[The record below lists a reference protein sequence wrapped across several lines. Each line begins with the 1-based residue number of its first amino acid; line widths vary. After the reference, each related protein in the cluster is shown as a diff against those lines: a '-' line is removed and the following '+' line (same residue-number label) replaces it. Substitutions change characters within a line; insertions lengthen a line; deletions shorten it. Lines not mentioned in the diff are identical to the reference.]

1 MADRAQ
7 EPKRIANVLT
17 IAGLDPSGGAGILAD
32 VKAMSACGTYG
43 MAVVAALT
51 AQNTCGV
58 SGWQPVAPDFVRA
71 QIDAIFED
79 IRVDAVKIGMLGTP
93 EVIDA
98 VAEALERHRPP
109 FVVLDPVMVAKG
121 GDRLLA
127 KEAESALCERLLPL
141 TTVITPNLPE
151 AAVLAGEAEIRER
164 GEMPAL
170 ARKLLERLA
179 PDAWVYLKGGHLTE
193 SADTSRNPR
202 LRTCFFRARRRS
214 PLKRPASRPRIRTV
228 RAARSPPPSPRN
240 SDAAR
245 AFPKPSA
252 RPKPMCTKPLPMRMN
267 SVSGTDTG
275 RRTTSP
281 HCGEKAI
288 CKKVVTV
295 P

>member
-109 FVVLDPVMVAKG
+109 FIVLDPVMVAPF

-170 ARKLLERLA
+170 ARKLLDRLA

-193 SADTSRNPR
+193 AESPDLLLSRETS
-202 LRTCFFRARRRS
+202 LTFEA
-214 PLKRPASRPRIRTV
+214 PRIATKNTHGTGCTLSAAIAAQLGRGESVPEAV
-228 RAARSPPPSPRN
+228 RKAKAYVYEAIAHADELSVGHGHGPTNHFAALWRS
-240 SDAAR
+240 
-245 AFPKPSA
+245 
-252 RPKPMCTKPLPMRMN
+252 
-267 SVSGTDTG
+267 
-275 RRTTSP
+275 
-281 HCGEKAI
+281 GEL
-288 CKKVVTV
+288 
-295 P
+295 

>member
-58 SGWQPVAPDFVRA
+58 TGWQPVAPDFVRA

-93 EVIDA
+93 EVIEA
-98 VAEALERHRPP
+98 VAQALERHRPP

-127 KEAESALCERLLPL
+127 EEAEIALCERLLPL
-141 TTVITPNLPE
+141 TSVITPNLPE
-151 AAVLAGEAEIRER
+151 AAVLACEPEIRER
-164 GEMPAL
+164 AEMPAL
-170 ARKLLERLA
+170 AKKLLGRLA
-179 PDAWVYLKGGHLTE
+179 AGAWVYLKGGHLTE
-193 SADTSRNPR
+193 SASPDFLLSRETSF
-202 LRTCFFRARRRS
+202 TFDA
-214 PLKRPASRPRIRTV
+214 PRIATKNTHGTGCTLSAAIAAQLGRGESVPEAV
-228 RAARSPPPSPRN
+228 RKAKAYVYE
-240 SDAAR
+240 AIAR
-245 AFPKPSA
+245 ADELEVGHGHGPTNHFA
-252 RPKPMCTKPLPMRMN
+252 ALWRDGGL
-267 SVSGTDTG
+267 
-275 RRTTSP
+275 
-281 HCGEKAI
+281 
-288 CKKVVTV
+288 
-295 P
+295 

>member
-32 VKAMSACGTYG
+32 VKAMSACGTYA

-193 SADTSRNPR
+193 SESPDLLLSRETS
-202 LRTCFFRARRRS
+202 LTFEA
-214 PLKRPASRPRIRTV
+214 PRISTKNTHGTGCTLSAAIAAQLGRGESVPEAV
-228 RAARSPPPSPRN
+228 RKAKAYVYEAIAHADELGVGHGHGPTNHFATLWRN
-240 SDAAR
+240 
-245 AFPKPSA
+245 
-252 RPKPMCTKPLPMRMN
+252 
-267 SVSGTDTG
+267 
-275 RRTTSP
+275 
-281 HCGEKAI
+281 GEL
-288 CKKVVTV
+288 
-295 P
+295 

>member
-58 SGWQPVAPDFVRA
+58 TGWQPVAPDFVRA

-93 EVIDA
+93 EVIEA
-98 VAEALERHRPP
+98 VAQALERHRPP

-127 KEAESALCERLLPL
+127 EEAETALCERLLPL
-141 TTVITPNLPE
+141 TSVITPNLPE
-151 AAVLAGEAEIRER
+151 AAVLACEPEIRER
-164 GEMPAL
+164 AEMPAL
-170 ARKLLERLA
+170 AKKLLGRLA
-179 PDAWVYLKGGHLTE
+179 AGAWVYLKGGHLTE
-193 SADTSRNPR
+193 SASPDFLLSRETSF
-202 LRTCFFRARRRS
+202 TFDA
-214 PLKRPASRPRIRTV
+214 PRIATKNTHGTGCTLSAAIAAQLGRGESVPEAV
-228 RAARSPPPSPRN
+228 RKAKAYVHE
-240 SDAAR
+240 AIAR
-245 AFPKPSA
+245 ADELEVGHGHGPTNHFA
-252 RPKPMCTKPLPMRMN
+252 ALWRDGGL
-267 SVSGTDTG
+267 
-275 RRTTSP
+275 
-281 HCGEKAI
+281 
-288 CKKVVTV
+288 
-295 P
+295 

>member
-109 FVVLDPVMVAKG
+109 FVVLDPVMGAKG

-193 SADTSRNPR
+193 SESPDLLLSRETS
-202 LRTCFFRARRRS
+202 LTFEA
-214 PLKRPASRPRIRTV
+214 PRIATKNTHGTGCTLSAAIAAQLGRGESVPEAV
-228 RAARSPPPSPRN
+228 RKAKSYVYEAISHADELSVGHGHGPTNHFAALWRN
-240 SDAAR
+240 AE
-245 AFPKPSA
+245 
-252 RPKPMCTKPLPMRMN
+252 L
-267 SVSGTDTG
+267 
-275 RRTTSP
+275 
-281 HCGEKAI
+281 
-288 CKKVVTV
+288 
-295 P
+295 

>member
-32 VKAMSACGTYG
+32 VKAMSACGTYS

-109 FVVLDPVMVAKG
+109 FIVLDPVMVAKG
-121 GDRLLA
+121 GDRLLT

-170 ARKLLERLA
+170 ARKLLDRLA

-193 SADTSRNPR
+193 AESPDLLLSRETS
-202 LRTCFFRARRRS
+202 LTFEA
-214 PLKRPASRPRIRTV
+214 PRIATKNTHGTGCTLSAAIAAQLGRGESVPEAV
-228 RAARSPPPSPRN
+228 RKAKAYVYEAIAHADELSVGHGHGPTNHFAALWRS
-240 SDAAR
+240 
-245 AFPKPSA
+245 
-252 RPKPMCTKPLPMRMN
+252 
-267 SVSGTDTG
+267 
-275 RRTTSP
+275 
-281 HCGEKAI
+281 GEL
-288 CKKVVTV
+288 
-295 P
+295 

>member
-17 IAGLDPSGGAGILAD
+17 IAGLDPSGGAGVLAD

-193 SADTSRNPR
+193 SESPDLLLSRETS
-202 LRTCFFRARRRS
+202 LTFEA
-214 PLKRPASRPRIRTV
+214 PRIATKNTHGTGCTLSAAIAAQLGRGESIPEAV
-228 RAARSPPPSPRN
+228 RKAKAYVYEAIAHADELGVGHGHGPTNHFATLWRN
-240 SDAAR
+240 
-245 AFPKPSA
+245 
-252 RPKPMCTKPLPMRMN
+252 
-267 SVSGTDTG
+267 
-275 RRTTSP
+275 
-281 HCGEKAI
+281 GEL
-288 CKKVVTV
+288 
-295 P
+295 

>member
-193 SADTSRNPR
+193 SESPDLLLSRETS
-202 LRTCFFRARRRS
+202 LIFEA
-214 PLKRPASRPRIRTV
+214 PRIATKNTHGTGCTLSAAIAAQLGRGESVPEAV
-228 RAARSPPPSPRN
+228 RKAKAYVYEAIAHADELGVGHGHGPTNHFATLWRN
-240 SDAAR
+240 
-245 AFPKPSA
+245 
-252 RPKPMCTKPLPMRMN
+252 
-267 SVSGTDTG
+267 
-275 RRTTSP
+275 
-281 HCGEKAI
+281 GEL
-288 CKKVVTV
+288 
-295 P
+295 

>member
-164 GEMPAL
+164 EEMPAL

-193 SADTSRNPR
+193 SESPDLLLSRETS
-202 LRTCFFRARRRS
+202 LTFEA
-214 PLKRPASRPRIRTV
+214 PRIATKNTHGTGCTLSAAIAAQLGRGESIPEAV
-228 RAARSPPPSPRN
+228 RKAKAYVYEAIAHADELGVGHGHGPTNHFATLWRN
-240 SDAAR
+240 
-245 AFPKPSA
+245 
-252 RPKPMCTKPLPMRMN
+252 
-267 SVSGTDTG
+267 
-275 RRTTSP
+275 
-281 HCGEKAI
+281 GEL
-288 CKKVVTV
+288 
-295 P
+295 

>member
-79 IRVDAVKIGMLGTP
+79 IRVDAVKIGMLGAP

-193 SADTSRNPR
+193 SESPDLLLSRETS
-202 LRTCFFRARRRS
+202 LTFEA
-214 PLKRPASRPRIRTV
+214 PRIATKNTHGTGCTLSAAIAAQLGRGESVPEVV
-228 RAARSPPPSPRN
+228 RKAKAYVYEAIAHADELGVGHGHGPTNHFATLWRS
-240 SDAAR
+240 
-245 AFPKPSA
+245 
-252 RPKPMCTKPLPMRMN
+252 
-267 SVSGTDTG
+267 
-275 RRTTSP
+275 
-281 HCGEKAI
+281 GEL
-288 CKKVVTV
+288 
-295 P
+295 

>member
-79 IRVDAVKIGMLGTP
+79 IRVDAIKIGMLGTP

-193 SADTSRNPR
+193 SESPDLLLSRETS
-202 LRTCFFRARRRS
+202 LTFEA
-214 PLKRPASRPRIRTV
+214 PRIATKNTHGTGCTLSAAIAAQLGRGESVPEAV
-228 RAARSPPPSPRN
+228 RKAKAYVYEAIAHADELGVGHGHGPTNHFATLWRN
-240 SDAAR
+240 
-245 AFPKPSA
+245 
-252 RPKPMCTKPLPMRMN
+252 
-267 SVSGTDTG
+267 
-275 RRTTSP
+275 
-281 HCGEKAI
+281 GEL
-288 CKKVVTV
+288 
-295 P
+295 

>member
-79 IRVDAVKIGMLGTP
+79 IRVDAIKIGMLGTP

-193 SADTSRNPR
+193 SASPDLLLSRETS
-202 LRTCFFRARRRS
+202 LTFEA
-214 PLKRPASRPRIRTV
+214 PRISTKNTHGTGCTLSAAIAAQLGRGESVPEAV
-228 RAARSPPPSPRN
+228 RKAKAYVYEAIAHADELGVGHGHGPTNHFATLWRN
-240 SDAAR
+240 
-245 AFPKPSA
+245 
-252 RPKPMCTKPLPMRMN
+252 
-267 SVSGTDTG
+267 
-275 RRTTSP
+275 
-281 HCGEKAI
+281 GEL
-288 CKKVVTV
+288 
-295 P
+295 

>member
-193 SADTSRNPR
+193 SESPDLLLSRETS
-202 LRTCFFRARRRS
+202 LTFEA
-214 PLKRPASRPRIRTV
+214 PRISTKNTHGTGCTLSAAIAAQLGRGESIPEAV
-228 RAARSPPPSPRN
+228 RKAKAYVYEAIAHADELGVGHGHGPTNHFATLWRN
-240 SDAAR
+240 
-245 AFPKPSA
+245 
-252 RPKPMCTKPLPMRMN
+252 
-267 SVSGTDTG
+267 
-275 RRTTSP
+275 
-281 HCGEKAI
+281 GEL
-288 CKKVVTV
+288 
-295 P
+295 

>member
-193 SADTSRNPR
+193 SESPDLLLSRETS
-202 LRTCFFRARRRS
+202 LTFEA
-214 PLKRPASRPRIRTV
+214 PRISTKNTHGTGCTLSAAIAAQLGRGESIPEAV
-228 RAARSPPPSPRN
+228 RKAKAYVYEAIAHADELGVGHGHGPTNHFATLWRN
-240 SDAAR
+240 G
-245 AFPKPSA
+245 K
-252 RPKPMCTKPLPMRMN
+252 L
-267 SVSGTDTG
+267 
-275 RRTTSP
+275 
-281 HCGEKAI
+281 
-288 CKKVVTV
+288 
-295 P
+295 

>member
-32 VKAMSACGTYG
+32 VKAMSARGTYG

-109 FVVLDPVMVAKG
+109 FIVLDPVMVAKG

-170 ARKLLERLA
+170 ARKLLDRLA

-193 SADTSRNPR
+193 AESPDLLLSRETS
-202 LRTCFFRARRRS
+202 LTFEA
-214 PLKRPASRPRIRTV
+214 PRIATKNTHGTGCTLSAAIAAQLGRGESVPEAV
-228 RAARSPPPSPRN
+228 RKAKAYVYEAIAHADELSVGHGHGPTNHFAALWRS
-240 SDAAR
+240 
-245 AFPKPSA
+245 
-252 RPKPMCTKPLPMRMN
+252 
-267 SVSGTDTG
+267 
-275 RRTTSP
+275 
-281 HCGEKAI
+281 GEL
-288 CKKVVTV
+288 
-295 P
+295 

>member
-79 IRVDAVKIGMLGTP
+79 IRVDAIKIGMLGTP

-193 SADTSRNPR
+193 SESPDLLLSRETS
-202 LRTCFFRARRRS
+202 LTFEA
-214 PLKRPASRPRIRTV
+214 PRISTKNTHGTGCTLSAAIAAQLGRGEGVPEAV
-228 RAARSPPPSPRN
+228 RKAKAYVYEAIAHADELGVGHGHGPTNHFATLWRN
-240 SDAAR
+240 
-245 AFPKPSA
+245 
-252 RPKPMCTKPLPMRMN
+252 
-267 SVSGTDTG
+267 
-275 RRTTSP
+275 
-281 HCGEKAI
+281 GEL
-288 CKKVVTV
+288 
-295 P
+295 

>member
-193 SADTSRNPR
+193 SESPDLLLSRETS
-202 LRTCFFRARRRS
+202 LTFEA
-214 PLKRPASRPRIRTV
+214 PRIATKNTHGTGCTLSAAIAAQLGRSESVPEAV
-228 RAARSPPPSPRN
+228 RKAKAYVYEAIAHADELGVGHGHGPTNHFATLWRN
-240 SDAAR
+240 
-245 AFPKPSA
+245 
-252 RPKPMCTKPLPMRMN
+252 
-267 SVSGTDTG
+267 
-275 RRTTSP
+275 
-281 HCGEKAI
+281 GEL
-288 CKKVVTV
+288 
-295 P
+295 

>member
-17 IAGLDPSGGAGILAD
+17 IAGLDPSGGAGFLAD

-193 SADTSRNPR
+193 SESPDLLLSRETS
-202 LRTCFFRARRRS
+202 LTFEA
-214 PLKRPASRPRIRTV
+214 PRIATKNTHGTGCTLSAAIAAQLGRGESVPEAV
-228 RAARSPPPSPRN
+228 RKAKAYVYEAIAHADELGVGHGHGPTNHFATLWRN
-240 SDAAR
+240 
-245 AFPKPSA
+245 
-252 RPKPMCTKPLPMRMN
+252 
-267 SVSGTDTG
+267 
-275 RRTTSP
+275 
-281 HCGEKAI
+281 GEL
-288 CKKVVTV
+288 
-295 P
+295 

>member
-193 SADTSRNPR
+193 SESPDLLLSRETS
-202 LRTCFFRARRRS
+202 LTFEA
-214 PLKRPASRPRIRTV
+214 PRIATKNTHGTGCTLSAAIAAQLGRGESIPEAV
-228 RAARSPPPSPRN
+228 RKAKAYVYEAIAHADELGVGHGHGPTNHFATLWRN
-240 SDAAR
+240 
-245 AFPKPSA
+245 
-252 RPKPMCTKPLPMRMN
+252 
-267 SVSGTDTG
+267 
-275 RRTTSP
+275 
-281 HCGEKAI
+281 GEL
-288 CKKVVTV
+288 
-295 P
+295 

>member
-7 EPKRIANVLT
+7 ESKRIANVLT

-58 SGWQPVAPDFVRA
+58 SGWQPVSPDFVRA

-193 SADTSRNPR
+193 SESPDLLLSRETS
-202 LRTCFFRARRRS
+202 LTFEA
-214 PLKRPASRPRIRTV
+214 PRISTKNTHGTGCTLSAAIAAQLGRGESIPEAV
-228 RAARSPPPSPRN
+228 RKAKAYVYEAIAHADELGVGHGHGPTNHFATLWRN
-240 SDAAR
+240 
-245 AFPKPSA
+245 
-252 RPKPMCTKPLPMRMN
+252 
-267 SVSGTDTG
+267 
-275 RRTTSP
+275 
-281 HCGEKAI
+281 GEL
-288 CKKVVTV
+288 
-295 P
+295 

>member
-58 SGWQPVAPDFVRA
+58 TGWQPVAPDFVRA

-93 EVIDA
+93 EVIEA
-98 VAEALERHRPP
+98 VAQALERHRPP

-127 KEAESALCERLLPL
+127 EEAETALCERLLPL
-141 TTVITPNLPE
+141 TSVITPNLPE
-151 AAVLAGEAEIRER
+151 AAVLACEPEIRER
-164 GEMPAL
+164 AEMPAL
-170 ARKLLERLA
+170 AKKLLGCLA
-179 PDAWVYLKGGHLTE
+179 AGAWVYLKGGHLTE
-193 SADTSRNPR
+193 SASPDFLLSRETSF
-202 LRTCFFRARRRS
+202 TFDA
-214 PLKRPASRPRIRTV
+214 PRIATKNTHGTGCTLSAAIAAQLGRGESVPEAV
-228 RAARSPPPSPRN
+228 RKAKAYVYE
-240 SDAAR
+240 AIAR
-245 AFPKPSA
+245 ADELEVGHGHGPTNHFA
-252 RPKPMCTKPLPMRMN
+252 ALWRDGGL
-267 SVSGTDTG
+267 
-275 RRTTSP
+275 
-281 HCGEKAI
+281 
-288 CKKVVTV
+288 
-295 P
+295 

>member
-109 FVVLDPVMVAKG
+109 FVVLDPMMVAKG

-193 SADTSRNPR
+193 SESPDLLLSRETS
-202 LRTCFFRARRRS
+202 LTFEA
-214 PLKRPASRPRIRTV
+214 PRISTKNTHGTGCTLSAAIAAQLGRGESIPEAV
-228 RAARSPPPSPRN
+228 RKAKAYVYEAIAHADELGVGHGHGPTNHFATLWRN
-240 SDAAR
+240 
-245 AFPKPSA
+245 
-252 RPKPMCTKPLPMRMN
+252 
-267 SVSGTDTG
+267 
-275 RRTTSP
+275 
-281 HCGEKAI
+281 GEL
-288 CKKVVTV
+288 
-295 P
+295 

>member
-109 FVVLDPVMVAKG
+109 FIVLDPVMVAKG

-170 ARKLLERLA
+170 ARKLLDRLA

-193 SADTSRNPR
+193 AESPDLLLSRETS
-202 LRTCFFRARRRS
+202 LTFEA
-214 PLKRPASRPRIRTV
+214 PRIATKNTHGTGCTLSAAIAAQLGRGESVPEAV
-228 RAARSPPPSPRN
+228 RKAKAYVYEAIAHADELSVGHGHGPTNHFAALWRS
-240 SDAAR
+240 
-245 AFPKPSA
+245 
-252 RPKPMCTKPLPMRMN
+252 
-267 SVSGTDTG
+267 
-275 RRTTSP
+275 
-281 HCGEKAI
+281 GEL
-288 CKKVVTV
+288 
-295 P
+295 

>member
-193 SADTSRNPR
+193 SESPDLLLSRETS
-202 LRTCFFRARRRS
+202 LTFEA
-214 PLKRPASRPRIRTV
+214 PRISTKNTHGTGCTLSAAIAAQLGRGESLPEAV
-228 RAARSPPPSPRN
+228 RKAKAYVYEAIAHADELGVGHGHGPTNHFATLWRN
-240 SDAAR
+240 
-245 AFPKPSA
+245 
-252 RPKPMCTKPLPMRMN
+252 
-267 SVSGTDTG
+267 
-275 RRTTSP
+275 
-281 HCGEKAI
+281 GEL
-288 CKKVVTV
+288 
-295 P
+295 